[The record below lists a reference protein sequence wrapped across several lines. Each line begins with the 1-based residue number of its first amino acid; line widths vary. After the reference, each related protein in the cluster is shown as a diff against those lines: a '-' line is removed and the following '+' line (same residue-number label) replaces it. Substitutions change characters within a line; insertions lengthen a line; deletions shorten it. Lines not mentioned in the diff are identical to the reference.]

1 MGQSKT
7 RIGSPMDDTACAVAL
22 VGKEG
27 LEPSRLAAH
36 DPKSCSSASSDT
48 SPTDTCYTTD
58 YTLFAPAVHTSA
70 RGFRLIDRHGR
81 HAHIANPL
89 PTILPIHIASLP
101 HSHHSRTHSRHSHT
115 HHAVHESHLRHSHTH
130 HAVHAPTTPF
140 PHTRTS
146 FRLLGPNG
154 TGNPSRHSRVG
165 GNLALHLRRASIRN
179 TPKPPCA
186 V

>member
-1 MGQSKT
+1 MNRVIDECLSTGWGQSKKT

-70 RGFRLIDRHGR
+70 RGFRSIDRHGR
-81 HAHIANPL
+81 HARIANPL
-89 PTILPIHIASLP
+89 PAILPIHIASP
-101 HSHHSRTHSRHSHT
+101 PHT
-115 HHAVHESHLRHSHTH
+115 HVIPAQTH
-130 HAVHAPTTPF
+130 VILTPTTPS
-140 PHTRTS
+140 TRATS
-146 FRLLGPNG
+146 VTP
-154 TGNPSRHSRVG
+154 TPTTPSTHPSRHSRVG
-165 GNLALHLRRASIRN
+165 GNLALHLRRASRAN
-179 TPKPPCA
+179 TPNPHEGA

>member
-1 MGQSKT
+1 
-7 RIGSPMDDTACAVAL
+7 MDDTACAVAL

-48 SPTDTCYTTD
+48 SPADTCYTTD

-70 RGFRLIDRHGR
+70 RGFRSIDRHGR

-101 HSHHSRTHSRHSHT
+101 HSHHSRTNSRHSHT
-115 HHAVHESHLRHSHTH
+115 HHAVHASHLRHSRNPPRHSHTPPRHSRNPSRHFITPH
-130 HAVHAPTTPF
+130 HTTS
-140 PHTRTS
+140 HRI
-146 FRLLGPNG
+146 RA
-154 TGNPSRHSRVG
+154 PSRHSRVG
-165 GNLALHLRRASIRN
+165 GNLALHLRRASIGN
-179 TPKPPCA
+179 TPNPHEGA

>member
-7 RIGSPMDDTACAVAL
+7 RIGSPMDDAACAVAL

-48 SPTDTCYTTD
+48 SPADTCYTTD

-89 PTILPIHIASLP
+89 PTILPIHIASPP
-101 HSHHSRTHSRHSHT
+101 HSRHPRTNSRHSHT
-115 HHAVHESHLRHSHTH
+115 HHAVHASHLRHSRN
-130 HAVHAPTTPF
+130 PSRRPREPPPSL
-140 PHTRTS
+140 PH
-146 FRLLGPNG
+146 
-154 TGNPSRHSRVG
+154 PSRHSRVG
-165 GNLALHLRRASIRN
+165 GNDALHLRRASIRN
-179 TPKPPCA
+179 TPKPP
-186 V
+186 

>member
-1 MGQSKT
+1 
-7 RIGSPMDDTACAVAL
+7 MDDTACAVAL

-89 PTILPIHIASLP
+89 PAILPIHIASPP
-101 HSHHSRTHSRHSHT
+101 HTHVIPAQTHVILTPTTPSTRATSVTPTPTTPSTHPPRHSRNPSRRPRT
-115 HHAVHESHLRHSHTH
+115 HHAIPATH
-130 HAVHAPTTPF
+130 HVIPAPITPF
-140 PHTRTS
+140 PQPITPFPQTRTS
-146 FRLLGPNG
+146 FPPIG
-154 TGNPSRHSRVG
+154 T
-165 GNLALHLRRASIRN
+165 
-179 TPKPPCA
+179 
-186 V
+186 